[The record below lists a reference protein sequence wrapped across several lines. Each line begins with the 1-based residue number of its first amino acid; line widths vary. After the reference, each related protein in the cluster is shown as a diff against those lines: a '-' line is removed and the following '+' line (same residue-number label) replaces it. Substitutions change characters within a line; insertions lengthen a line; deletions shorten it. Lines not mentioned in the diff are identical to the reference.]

1 MGRPGH
7 TTSADRAAAMAI
19 DGEWHSV
26 TIGRLIRRAA
36 VAIGIAGFVAS
47 VLRLRGAGGTPPQQ
61 GGWRELTGPD
71 LR

>member
-1 MGRPGH
+1 ME
-7 TTSADRAAAMAI
+7 
-19 DGEWHSV
+19 EWGSV